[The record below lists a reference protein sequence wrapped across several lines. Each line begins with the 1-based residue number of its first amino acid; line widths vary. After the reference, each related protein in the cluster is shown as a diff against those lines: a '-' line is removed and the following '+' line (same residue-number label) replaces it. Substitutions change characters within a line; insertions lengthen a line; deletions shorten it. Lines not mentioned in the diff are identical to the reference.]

1 MDMKTIIRTALVLIL
16 TYTLGIAG
24 AMAQRTV
31 TGTVYIDGK
40 PAAGVTVT
48 ANRTNDS
55 FFTSFDG
62 KYKLQ
67 ISDKTKYLKFS
78 YPAGEEKLNIE
89 GNNKDVINMYIG
101 KKPAKTEE
109 NEAGVDLRTQSQL
122 IKAKDKDYMSSY
134 SLYDQFY
141 KMKDYKSALKPW
153 EHIYKKYPKSS
164 VNLYIVGIKMYEDM
178 LSKASDSEKPA
189 LLDKLLSI
197 YDKRMKYFDDKGYL
211 LGRKATT
218 YLKYKLEHADELTD
232 NQLNEIYKTGYSWL
246 QQSLE
251 LQGNKTEAA
260 VLVQLMQGTAVLFK
274 TGEFQSDKVME
285 VYDKTLAV
293 ANANLAKNPNDK
305 SYQIAADNIN
315 TIFENS
321 GAADCETLI
330 KLYTPKFEK
339 NPNDVDMLRKMLYLL
354 NSENCTD
361 SKLYENAADKLY
373 QLEPSAQSAFSMAR
387 LYIKTEDFAKAIKY
401 YKEAISL
408 EKDAKQKA
416 LDLYELGTV
425 ELSQKQYQAAR
436 NDAREAIKLEPKNG
450 KPYLLM
456 GSIYAASAKTFSDKD
471 FEKAM
476 VFVLAVDY
484 FEKAKAVDPS
494 VATEAN
500 KNINIYKQYFP
511 NKENAFFQGYNAGD
525 TYKVGGWINET
536 TKVRLR

>member
-16 TYTLGIAG
+16 TFSVGIAD
-24 AMAQRTV
+24 AMAQRTI

-67 ISDKTKYLKFS
+67 ISNKTKYLKFS
-78 YPAGEEKLNIE
+78 YAGGEEKLEIE
-89 GNNKDVINMYIG
+89 GNKKDVINMYIG
-101 KKPAKTEE
+101 KKPANTE
-109 NEAGVDLRTQSQL
+109 NNDSGVDLRTQSEL
-122 IKAKDKDYMSSY
+122 IKANDKDYKVNY

-141 KMKDYKSALKPW
+141 RMKDYKSALKPW
-153 EHIYKKYPKSS
+153 EHIYNKYPKSS
-164 VNLYIVGIKMYEDM
+164 VNVYIVGIKMYEEM

-197 YDKRMKYFDDKGYL
+197 YDKRMKYFDDKGFL

-232 NQLNEIYKTGYSWL
+232 DQLTKIYKTGYSWL

-260 VLVQLMQGTAVLFK
+260 VLVQLMQGTSVLFK
-274 TGEFQSDKVME
+274 TGEFKSDKVME

-293 ANANLAKNPNDK
+293 ANANLAKDPNDTPYK
-305 SYQIAADNIN
+305 QATEAIN

-339 NPNDVDMLRKMLYLL
+339 NPNDVDMLRKMLYML

-387 LYIKTEDFAKAIKY
+387 LYIKLEDFPKAIKY

-425 ELSQKQYQAAR
+425 ELNQKQYQTAR
-436 NDAREAIKLEPKNG
+436 ADAREAIKLEPKNG

-494 VATEAN
+494 VTAEAN

>member
-16 TYTLGIAG
+16 TYTVGIAG
-24 AMAQRTV
+24 AMAQRVV

-48 ANRTNDS
+48 ANRSSDQ

-62 KYKLQ
+62 KYKLK
-67 ISDKTKYLKFS
+67 ISDKTKYLKFT
-78 YPAGEEKLNIE
+78 YAAGEEKLDIE
-89 GNNKDVINMYIG
+89 GNSKNVINMYIG
-101 KKPAKTEE
+101 KKPANTD
-109 NEAGVDLRTQSQL
+109 NEDAGADLRTQTEL
-122 IKAKDKDYMSSY
+122 VKAKDKDYMSNY
-134 SLYDQFY
+134 SMYDQFY
-141 KMKDYKSALKPW
+141 RMKDYKSALKPW
-153 EHIYKKYPKSS
+153 EHVYTKYPKSS
-164 VNLYIVGIKMYEDM
+164 VNVYIVGIKMYEAM
-178 LSKASDSEKPA
+178 LDKASDSEKPA

-232 NQLNEIYKTGYSWL
+232 DQLKEIYKTGYSWL
-246 QQSLE
+246 EQSME

-260 VLVQLMQGTAVLFK
+260 VLVQLMQGTNVLFK
-274 TGEFQSDKVME
+274 TGEFESDKVMQN
-285 VYDKTLAV
+285 YDKTLAI
-293 ANANLAKNPNDK
+293 ANANLAKDPNSEAYK
-305 SYQIAADNIN
+305 QAVTAIN
-315 TIFENS
+315 TIFESS

-330 KLYTPKFEK
+330 KLYTPKFK
-339 NPNDVDMLRKMLYLL
+339 NNPNDVEMLRKMLYML

-387 LYIKTEDFAKAIKY
+387 LYIKLKDFEKAIKY

-408 EKDAKQKA
+408 EKDPTQKS

-425 ELSQKQYQAAR
+425 ELSQGQYQSAR
-436 NDAREAIKLEPKNG
+436 GDAREALKLEPKNG
-450 KPYLLM
+450 KLYLLM
-456 GSIYAASAKTFSDKD
+456 GSIYAASAKNFGDND
-471 FEKAM
+471 FDKAM

-494 VATEAN
+494 VAEEAN
-500 KNINIYKQYFP
+500 KNINIYKKYFP

-536 TKVRLR
+536 TKIRFR